1 MLPQSNVMTSNAM
14 LTAPMVQENLT
25 RQPEVETMADQVQL
39 AQNRLY
45 GDSGLKVSDMKL
57 FPGSSR
63 DVTKEDFA
71 EQINKSLA
79 EIESGDYDLVDK
91 FED

>member
-1 MLPQSNVMTSNAM
+1 
-14 LTAPMVQENLT
+14 MV
-25 RQPEVETMADQVQL
+25 DQIQL

-45 GDSGLKVSDMKL
+45 GESGLKLSDMKL

-63 DVTKEDFA
+63 DVTEEQFA

-79 EIESGDYDLVDK
+79 EIEAGDYEVVETFDD
-91 FED
+91 